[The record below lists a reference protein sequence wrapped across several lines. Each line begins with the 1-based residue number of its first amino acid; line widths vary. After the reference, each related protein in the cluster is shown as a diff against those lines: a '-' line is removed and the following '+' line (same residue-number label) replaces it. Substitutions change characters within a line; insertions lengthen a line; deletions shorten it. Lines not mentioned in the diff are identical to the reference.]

1 MLEESIR
8 AENDYFIYKYDT
20 ALRHNLWG
28 NSKLKV
34 FSLRVFK
41 LLERPLAILSLF
53 ALQIAA
59 MCNAVST
66 FLQDSS
72 FL

>member
-1 MLEESIR
+1 M
-8 AENDYFIYKYDT
+8 KYDT
-20 ALRHNLWG
+20 ALRHNFGG

-41 LLERPLAILSLF
+41 LLQRTVTVLSVF

-72 FL
+72 FLSN